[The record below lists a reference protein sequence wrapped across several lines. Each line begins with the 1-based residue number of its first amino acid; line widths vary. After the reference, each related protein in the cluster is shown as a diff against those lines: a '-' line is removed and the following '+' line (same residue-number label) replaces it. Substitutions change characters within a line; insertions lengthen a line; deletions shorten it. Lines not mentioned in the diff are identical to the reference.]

1 MKSIS
6 VRNLNRK
13 NIENNAYNRVL
24 NKTTLF
30 VNLRCM
36 EITTSTYS
44 IFVGAGITKDSIPVN
59 EWKELQNKSETLSSI
74 L

>member
-1 MKSIS
+1 
-6 VRNLNRK
+6 
-13 NIENNAYNRVL
+13 
-24 NKTTLF
+24 
-30 VNLRCM
+30 M

-44 IFVGAGITKDSIPVN
+44 IFVGAGITKDSNPVN